1 MPATNASAFRPDANT
16 FLIHVFGR
24 GLKDKHYVV
33 ERYRTSIDGE
43 IRRLPGGKGHPLTL
57 SRATVRE
64 LRPARNEILVVVG
77 ICKGEK
83 KPDSGIQY
91 YGELACGLFAE
102 GRRKRF

>member
-16 FLIHVFGR
+16 FLTHVFGR
-24 GLKDKHYVV
+24 GLEDKHYVV
-33 ERYRTSIDGE
+33 ERYRTTIDGE

-57 SRATVRE
+57 SLATVRE
-64 LRPARNEILVVVG
+64 LRPARNEIL

-91 YGELACGLFAE
+91 YGSLACGLFAE

>member
-1 MPATNASAFRPDANT
+1 MSATTNASAFRPDANT

-24 GLKDKHYVV
+24 GLEDKTYVV
-33 ERYRTSIDGE
+33 ERYGTSIDGA

-64 LRPARNEILVVVG
+64 LRPARNEIL

-91 YGELACGLFAE
+91 YGVWACGLFVE

>member
-1 MPATNASAFRPDANT
+1 MSAANASVLRPGANT
-16 FLIHVFGR
+16 FLTHVFGR
-24 GLKDKHYVV
+24 GLEDKHYVV

-64 LRPARNEILVVVG
+64 LRPARNEIL

-91 YGELACGLFAE
+91 YGSLACGLFAE